1 MTYALYYNKAYR
13 PGILPKLH
21 GQFQASNSA
30 SQNKNLDF
38 LALENNIE
46 KFYSTVIGLTVYLEI
61 QMCLLLCTIHNNYVK
76 IYTVKILSY
85 ENIQ

>member
-1 MTYALYYNKAYR
+1 MHYTTTKPIDLEFSLNYTVNFR
-13 PGILPKLH
+13 PLILQK
-21 GQFQASNSA
+21 
-30 SQNKNLDF
+30 NKNLDF

-61 QMCLLLCTIHNNYVK
+61 QMCLLLCTIHNNYVN

-85 ENIQ
+85 EYIQ